1 MSTAVTVTPLRVR
14 ADKCQMR
21 PPAGP
26 IFMRPRS
33 KRDKTSLSERSL
45 ALSLQLWFPSAEL
58 DARYVRAIGRLRQV
72 SQPFD
77 LWCGQ

>member
-1 MSTAVTVTPLRVR
+1 MSTAVTPLRVR

-26 IFMRPRS
+26 IFMPPRS

-45 ALSLQLWFPSAEL
+45 ALSLCSCGFPSAEL
-58 DARYVRAIGRLRQV
+58 DARYARAIGRLRQV